1 MPLAPIARPQ
11 QTPVKHC
18 LITVVNP
25 TVIQTTAAD
34 VASVTHTAN
43 TANATARTSANLS
56 LGHPR
61 FDGAQRA
68 AAAAA
73 NQLQHWQALFARHGV
88 QAPAHVQGDFAVG
101 LNLPDERDPHRVFLA
116 VDRFAMRSLCYRQVG
131 NHLLFAEKA
140 SDLAD
145 SQTDIDPQA
154 IFDYLYFHV
163 IPSPRT
169 IFKGIYRLLPGHSA
183 LFENGQLSLS
193 SYWQP
198 QFIEPTASSVNFNQL
213 RDEFRQILA
222 DSVANQLQEGAI
234 ASYLSG
240 GLDSSTVT
248 GFLGQVSGAP
258 PVCYSIGFDA
268 AGYDEMDYA
277 RIAARRY
284 QADHREYYVT
294 PDDLVAN
301 IARVAGHYDQPFGNS
316 SALPA
321 YCCAQKAQSEG
332 ITKLLAGDGGDEL
345 YGGNVRYAK
354 QKIFDLYRHVP
365 GPLRSTLLEPLLLNT
380 PLGRLPLLKK
390 GRSYIE
396 QANTAMPERMLSY
409 NLLERLGLNKVL
421 NASFSAD
428 IDSQEPLQQQRAV
441 WKTAPPGHLINQMLA
456 YDWRYTLSEADL
468 PKVRGTTDLAGV
480 AVGFPMLDER
490 LVDFSLRL
498 PVDYKLKG
506 MTLRW
511 FFKEALRGFLP
522 DEIISKPKHGFGL
535 PFGLWALQNK
545 NLHQLTASSLDNL
558 AQRNLIR
565 PEFIQQLIKEH
576 LPSHPGYYG
585 EMVWILMMLEQWLQ
599 QHRADYKLA

>member
-1 MPLAPIARPQ
+1 MTQNSSAPLQ
-11 QTPVKHC
+11 S
-18 LITVVNP
+18 
-25 TVIQTTAAD
+25 AD
-34 VASVTHTAN
+34 
-43 TANATARTSANLS
+43 LS

-61 FDGAQRA
+61 FA
-68 AAAAA
+68 AAERIAAPETRLS
-73 NQLQHWQALFARHGV
+73 QWQALFARHGV
-88 QAPAHVQGDFAVG
+88 QAPVQVQGDFAVG
-101 LNLPDERDPHRVFLA
+101 LTLPDGRVFLA

-131 NHLLFAEKA
+131 DRLYFAAQATE
-140 SDLAD
+140 LAD
-145 SQTDIDPQA
+145 AQTEIDPQA

-183 LFENGQLSLS
+183 LFENGQLRLTP
-193 SYWQP
+193 YWQP
-198 QFIEPTASSVNFNQL
+198 QFVEPPAASVNFSQL

-222 DSVANQLQEGAI
+222 DSVTSQLEEGRI

-240 GLDSSTVT
+240 GLDSSTVS
-248 GFLGQVSGAP
+248 GMLGQVTDAP

-301 IARVAGHYDQPFGNS
+301 IRRVAGHYDQPFGNS

-321 YCCAQKAQSEG
+321 YCCARLAQADG

-345 YGGNVRYAK
+345 YGGNVRYAR
-354 QKIFDLYRHVP
+354 QRVLAVYQQLP
-365 GPLRSTLLEPLLLNT
+365 AGLRNTLLEPLLLKT
-380 PLGRLPLLKK
+380 PLGALPLLKK

-396 QANTAMPERMLSY
+396 QAKPPMPERMLSY
-409 NLLERLGLNKVL
+409 NLLERLGLDQVL
-421 NASFSAD
+421 AQGFCAR
-428 IDSQEPLQQQRAV
+428 IDSSDPLRQQRAV
-441 WKTAPPGHLINQMLA
+441 WQAAPPGHLINHMLT
-456 YDWRYTLSEADL
+456 YDWRYTLSETDL

-506 MTLRW
+506 LTLRW

-522 DEIISKPKHGFGL
+522 DEIITKKKHGFGL
-535 PFGLWALQNK
+535 PFGLWALQNP
-545 NLHQLTASSLDNL
+545 NLHRLAAASLDNL
-558 AQRNLIR
+558 AQRGLIR
-565 PEFIQQLIKEH
+565 PEFIQRLIKDH
-576 LPSHPGYYG
+576 LPDHPGYYG

-599 QHRADYKLA
+599 QHRADYRLN